1 MRTERLIALKAAHAA
16 GALHKEKLGHV
27 SCIDYKSAF
36 NLVTEVDKAAE
47 NLILE
52 ILKAEF
58 PNDNYLAE
66 ETGASKSSQSTR
78 RWLIDPL
85 DGTTNYAHAY
95 PFFCVSIALEEDGE
109 ITLGVV
115 YNAVSDELFWA
126 EKGLGARLNDRVIST
141 SSVPTLS
148 ASLLATGFPP
158 DSRNSSFHN
167 MTEFTTITHA
177 SHGVRRDGSAALD
190 LCFVACGRLDGF
202 WEKKLAP
209 WDVAAGSLIVREA
222 GGRVTNLENGPLDMN
237 SGHILAT
244 NGHIHRELV
253 GVFQECFTASP

>member
-16 GALHKEKLGHV
+16 GALHKEKLGNLT
-27 SCIDYKSAF
+27 CIDYKSAF

-47 NLILE
+47 ALILD

-66 ETGASKSSQSTR
+66 ETGATTASNNGR

-115 YNAVSDELFWA
+115 HNAVSQELFWA
-126 EKGLGARLNDRVIST
+126 EKGLGARLNDRVISVSCNT
-141 SSVPTLS
+141 KLE

-158 DSRNSSFHN
+158 DTKNTRFHN

-209 WDVAAGSLIVREA
+209 WDVAAGSLIVQEA

-244 NGHIHRELV
+244 NGLIHKEMV
-253 GVFQECFTASP
+253 NIFQDCFSKT

>member
-1 MRTERLIALKAAHAA
+1 MRRERLIALKAAHAA
-16 GALHKEKLGHV
+16 GALHKEKLGNIT
-27 SCIDYKSAF
+27 CIDYKSAF

-47 NLILE
+47 AMILQ

-58 PNDNYLAE
+58 PQDNYLAE
-66 ETGASKSSQSTR
+66 ETGASQTSDNGR

-95 PFFCVSIALEEDGE
+95 PFFSVSIALEEDGE

-115 YNAVSDELFWA
+115 HNAVSQELFWA
-126 EKGLGARLNDRVIST
+126 EKGLGARLNDRVISV
-141 SSVPTLS
+141 SCNAKLGS
-148 ASLLATGFPP
+148 SLLATGFPP
-158 DSRNSSFHN
+158 DTKNSRFHN
-167 MTEFTTITHA
+167 MTEFTTITNA

-244 NGHIHRELV
+244 NGLIHKEMV
-253 GVFQECFTASP
+253 NVFQDCCTTT